1 MSLGRFSAVVAQ
13 ARLAC
18 ISEGRRLKTEKRLFW
33 SRPLRSGLPPFV
45 LRDRV
50 PSPFP
55 FFPPSNQFTVPLLSQ
70 AWQRA
75 TPFPPSPSAP
85 PSSPSPTLVRPSSPL
100 PVEAM
105 LLSTLVTPLTLLLA
119 VAFAPQ
125 THAAQSLKVL
135 TGNAKAAASLQASP
149 RPRVGLFHP
158 ADFRATTRLQ
168 PSCSP
173 LEPTPSRT

>member
-55 FFPPSNQFTVPLLSQ
+55 FFPAFETVHGPSLESSLAKGDSLPPFSLRPALVPLSHTRSTLVPPPRRSH
-70 AWQRA
+70 ASLHARYSPHPLVGSRLR
-75 TPFPPSPSAP
+75 TPNSRRSVPQGPHRKRKGGRIPPGK
-85 PSSPSPTLVRPSSPL
+85 SPSPCRSLPPS
-100 PVEAM
+100 
-105 LLSTLVTPLTLLLA
+105 
-119 VAFAPQ
+119 
-125 THAAQSLKVL
+125 
-135 TGNAKAAASLQASP
+135 
-149 RPRVGLFHP
+149 
-158 ADFRATTRLQ
+158 
-168 PSCSP
+168 
-173 LEPTPSRT
+173 